1 MMTRLICLVIGYL
14 FGLIQTSYIIGK
26 LHGIDIREYGSGN
39 AGTTNA
45 MRTLGKKA
53 GMMTFVGD
61 VLKCIL
67 AVLAV
72 RLLFGSAHGDILP
85 LLGIYASAGT
95 ILGHNF
101 PVYMNFRGGKGIAC
115 SVGMALMLDW
125 RLCVLGLLAFALIL
139 VTTHY
144 VSLGSVICYIGLAV
158 LAIAFGQ
165 QGVYGMAQPA
175 LNEMYA
181 VIVLLTCLAL
191 FRHRANIAR
200 LLNGTENKMFLRKK

>member
-1 MMTRLICLVIGYL
+1 MITRLICLLIGYC

-53 GMMTFVGD
+53 GIMTFIGD

-72 RLLFGSAHGDILP
+72 RLIFGGSRADILP
-85 LLGIYASAGT
+85 LLGVYASAGT

-101 PVYMNFRGGKGIAC
+101 PFYMHFRGGKGIAC
-115 SVGMALMLDW
+115 SVGMALMIDW
-125 RLCVLGLLAFALIL
+125 RLCVLGLLGFALIL

-144 VSLGSVICYIGLAV
+144 VSLGSIICYIGLAV
-158 LAIAFGQ
+158 LAVWFGQ
-165 QGVYGMAQPA
+165 TGVYQMEQAA
-175 LNEMYA
+175 LYEMY
-181 VIVLLTCLAL
+181 VLIVLLTALAL
-191 FRHRANIAR
+191 FRHRGNIVR
-200 LLNGTENKMFLRKK
+200 LLRGTENKMFVKKH